1 MKEKIKAIKVHD
13 WQAVEAEQL
22 EEGEQNAAVISFRIA
37 NIQGLSYFIEA
48 FQNIKQAIELREN
61 FSGGEL
67 VVLLAKAAG
76 AIYSALK
83 EAKISDKLN

>member
-1 MKEKIKAIKVHD
+1 MKVKAIKVHN
-13 WQAVEAEQL
+13 WNAVSADKL
-22 EEGEQNAAVISFRIA
+22 EEGEENAAVISFRIA
-37 NIQGLSYFIEA
+37 NVQGLNYFVGA

-61 FSGGEL
+61 FSGYEL

-83 EAKISDKLN
+83 EAKISDKQN

>member
-1 MKEKIKAIKVHD
+1 MKVKAIKVHD

-22 EEGEQNAAVISFRIA
+22 KEGEQNAAVISFRIA
-37 NIQGLSYFIEA
+37 NVQGLAHFVDA
-48 FQNIKQAIELREN
+48 FQNIKKAIELREN

-67 VVLLAKAAG
+67 VVMLAKAAG

>member
-1 MKEKIKAIKVHD
+1 MKVKAIKVHN
-13 WQAVEAEQL
+13 WNAVAADKL
-22 EEGEQNAAVISFRIA
+22 EDGEENAAIISFRIA
-37 NIQGLSYFIEA
+37 NVQGLTYFVDA
-48 FQNIKQAIELREN
+48 FQNIKKAIELREN
-61 FSGGEL
+61 CSGYEL

>member
-1 MKEKIKAIKVHD
+1 MKVKAIKVHD
-13 WQAVEAEQL
+13 WDAIAADKL
-22 EEGEQNAAVISFRIA
+22 EEGEENAAIISFRIA
-37 NIQGLSYFIEA
+37 NIQGLNYFVDA
-48 FQNIKQAIELREN
+48 FQNIKKAIELREN

>member
-1 MKEKIKAIKVHD
+1 MKVKAIKVHD
-13 WQAVEAEQL
+13 WQAVKADHL

-37 NIQGLSYFIEA
+37 NVQGLSYFVEA
-48 FQNIKQAIELREN
+48 FQTIKKTIELREN

-67 VVLLAKAAG
+67 VVMLAKAAG

>member
-13 WQAVEAEQL
+13 WQAVKADYL
-22 EEGEQNAAVISFRIA
+22 EEGEQNAAVSSFRIA
-37 NIQGLSYFIEA
+37 NIEGLSYFIEA
-48 FQNIKQAIELREN
+48 FQNIKKAIELREN
-61 FSGGEL
+61 FSGYEL

>member
-1 MKEKIKAIKVHD
+1 MKVKAIKVHNWD
-13 WQAVEAEQL
+13 AVAADKL
-22 EEGEQNAAVISFRIA
+22 EEGEENAAVISFRIA
-37 NIQGLSYFIEA
+37 NVQGLNYFVEA

>member
-1 MKEKIKAIKVHD
+1 MKVKAIKLHD

-22 EEGEQNAAVISFRIA
+22 KEGEQNAAVISFRIA
-37 NIQGLSYFIEA
+37 NIQGLNYFVDA
-48 FQNIKQAIELREN
+48 FQNIKKAIELREN
-61 FSGGEL
+61 FSGYEL
-67 VVLLAKAAG
+67 VALLAKAAS

>member
-1 MKEKIKAIKVHD
+1 MNLDQEDLSGKVYYR
-13 WQAVEAEQL
+13 
-22 EEGEQNAAVISFRIA
+22 IS
-37 NIQGLSYFIEA
+37 NIQGLSYFVEA

-61 FSGGEL
+61 FSGYEL

>member
-1 MKEKIKAIKVHD
+1 MKVKAIKVHSWD
-13 WQAVEAEQL
+13 AIAADKL
-22 EEGEQNAAVISFRIA
+22 EEGEENAAVISFRIA
-37 NIQGLSYFIEA
+37 NVQGLNYFVDA

-61 FSGGEL
+61 FSGYEL

>member
-1 MKEKIKAIKVHD
+1 MKVKAIKVHD

-22 EEGEQNAAVISFRIA
+22 KEGEENAAVISFRIA
-37 NIQGLSYFIEA
+37 NIQGLSYFVDA
-48 FQNIKQAIELREN
+48 FQNIKKAIEFREN
-61 FSGGEL
+61 FSGYEL

>member
-1 MKEKIKAIKVHD
+1 MKVKTIKVHD
-13 WQAVEAEQL
+13 WQAVEADHL
-22 EEGEQNAAVISFRIA
+22 EEGEQNAAIISFRIS
-37 NIQGLSYFIEA
+37 NIEA
-48 FQNIKQAIELREN
+48 FQNIKKAIELRED
-61 FSGGEL
+61 FICYEL

>member
-1 MKEKIKAIKVHD
+1 MAIKIHD
-13 WQAVEAEQL
+13 WNVEKATTLQP
-22 EEGEQNAAVISFRIA
+22 GEQNAAVISFRIS
-37 NIQGLSYFIEA
+37 NIQGLSYFVDA
-48 FQNIKQAIELREN
+48 FQNIKKAIELREN
-61 FSGGEL
+61 FSGYEL

>member
-1 MKEKIKAIKVHD
+1 MKVKAIKVHD
-13 WQAVEAEQL
+13 WQAAEADHL
-22 EEGEQNAAVISFRIA
+22 EEGEQNAAIISFRIS
-37 NIQGLSYFIEA
+37 NIQGLSYFVDA
-48 FQNIKQAIELREN
+48 FQNIKKAIELREN
-61 FSGGEL
+61 FSGYEL

>member
-1 MKEKIKAIKVHD
+1 MKLKAIKVHG
-13 WQAVEAEQL
+13 WNAVEANRL
-22 EEGEQNAAVISFRIA
+22 EEGEQNAAIISFRIA
-37 NIQGLSYFIEA
+37 NVQGLTYFIDA
-48 FQNIKQAIELREN
+48 FQNIKKAIELREN
-61 FSGGEL
+61 FSGYEL

>member
-1 MKEKIKAIKVHD
+1 MKLKAIKVHGWD
-13 WQAVEAEQL
+13 AIAADKL
-22 EEGEQNAAVISFRIA
+22 EEGEENAAVISFRIA
-37 NIQGLSYFIEA
+37 NVQGLNYFVDA

>member
-1 MKEKIKAIKVHD
+1 MKVKAIKVHD
-13 WQAVEAEQL
+13 WDAVAADKL
-22 EEGEQNAAVISFRIA
+22 EEGEENAAVISFRIA
-37 NIQGLSYFIEA
+37 NVQGLNYFVDA

-61 FSGGEL
+61 FSGYEL

>member
-1 MKEKIKAIKVHD
+1 MKVKAIKVHNWD
-13 WQAVEAEQL
+13 AVAADKL
-22 EEGEQNAAVISFRIA
+22 EEGEENAAVISFRIA
-37 NIQGLSYFIEA
+37 NVQGLNYFVDA

-61 FSGGEL
+61 FSGYEL